1 MIRLFVNYPRRL
13 FMVIILLL
21 LLPFASLAQYRP
33 DAKTMLARADAAIFT
48 ARTVRL
54 AALADDSSIKAPPSF
69 FRSFQFQWEK
79 NGRAREE
86 FFLDLGG
93 RNRNSLTVF
102 DGTNRWIYWDRDNRY
117 TKSAAKNWVDTSH
130 ELDSLSYGRD
140 PVNIIAAVFEK
151 DETVE
156 FNGRSVDC
164 YVVRAKYRG
173 WPAGYGNEFPFARTA
188 EFTRQVW
195 ITRDGELIVRDYWE
209 NGGNNTARRR
219 QYTMIDTDVDLSA
232 SLFAFQP
239 PAGSTVGTPDVV
251 GGVMAGRP
259 GGIPTLVAPPPPPPA
274 RSAAAAPP
282 PQIRV
287 RADVLREKLISEVKP
302 VYPQLAK
309 QSRIQGAVTM
319 EIVIEKTGSVSN
331 VKVISGPP
339 LLRQAAIDAVS
350 QWKFKPTL
358 LNGEAVQVLSVVT
371 LSFTLPNEKPLN

>member
-1 MIRLFVNYPRRL
+1 
-13 FMVIILLL
+13 MVIVLLL
-21 LLPFASLAQYRP
+21 LLPFVSLAQDRP
-33 DAKTMLARADAAIFT
+33 DAKTLLARADAAIFT

-54 AALADDSSIKAPPSF
+54 TALADDGFIKAPPSF

-79 NGRAREE
+79 NGRARQE
-86 FFLDLGG
+86 FFLDAAG
-93 RNRNSLTVF
+93 RYRNSITLF

-117 TKSAAKNWVDTSH
+117 IKSAAKSWVDTSN
-130 ELDSLSYGRD
+130 ELDSITYGRN
-140 PVNIIAAVFEK
+140 PANIITAVFEK

-173 WPAGYGNEFPFARTA
+173 WPAGFGNEFPFAPTA

-219 QYTMIDTDVDLSA
+219 QYTMIDTDVDLST
-232 SLFAFQP
+232 SLFEFQP

-251 GGVMAGRP
+251 GGVMAPRP
-259 GGIPTLVAPPPPPPA
+259 GIPTLVAPPPPPPPPPA
-274 RSAAAAPP
+274 RSAAPAPP

-309 QSRIQGAVTM
+309 QSRIQGAVAM
-319 EIVIEKTGSVSN
+319 EIVVEKTGSVAN

-358 LNGEAVQVLSVVT
+358 LNGEAVQVLSSIT
-371 LSFTLPNEKPLN
+371 LSFTLPN